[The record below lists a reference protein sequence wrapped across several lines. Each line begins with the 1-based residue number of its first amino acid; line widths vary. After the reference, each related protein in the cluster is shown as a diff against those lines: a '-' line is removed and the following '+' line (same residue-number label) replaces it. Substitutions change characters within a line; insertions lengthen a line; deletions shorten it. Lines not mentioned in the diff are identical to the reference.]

1 MQQLSQDMSLIVK
14 QSREDIMVSMENLRE
29 ALENA
34 NELTKILA
42 ENPSLL
48 LKGEQQKERDTR

>member
-1 MQQLSQDMSLIVK
+1 VVR
-14 QSREDIMVSMENLRE
+14 QSREDIMVSMQNLRE

-48 LKGEQQKERDTR
+48 IRSEQQKERRDLP